1 MEPGPDFIRNRLPYG
16 AFSNVLNV
24 IENIIEHQ
32 VALGSETLPI
42 RRVERR
48 DSVGR
53 WDHAHTITVTLAR
66 GRAPLEAMR
75 VLAVP
80 ALCFG
85 VLLGPCLLSATQFTG
100 SVRAADQWVP
110 GATVTASQGAAKVVA
125 YTGDSGRYTLDLAPG
140 VWTIQV
146 DMFGFGTVQDQVTIG
161 NQPAVRHWT
170 LEMPRVNQPA
180 TPRSGERRPR
190 GGPGTASRTG
200 PGPQGRPG
208 FQNAQV
214 KATDDGQQALA
225 DAAANAASADL
236 SAGLNADAQDS
247 LLVNG
252 STSGGLAQSSDDEA
266 RRERGGNGANGGGLM
281 GGGPG
286 GNQTLGLPPGM
297 SAPGSDPLGLG
308 GFGASGI
315 NGGFG
320 QGPGGGGG
328 RGAGGGGGFG
338 GGRGF
343 GGGGGGGG
351 GGGAGNRNNRR
362 GPYNGQYASFGNRR
376 RSQPAYSG
384 SVFLRLENSAL
395 DAAPFSLNGRAEP
408 KPSYDMSS
416 FGLNV
421 GGPLNIPKILHY
433 PRASFYLTYQG
444 SLNRNPYSQQSTVP
458 TPAERSGDFSQST
471 VNNAPVI
478 IFDPTT
484 HAPFPGDSIPASR
497 IATASA
503 ALLPYFPLPTYTGL
517 VQNYAIVTSVPNNS
531 NNIGLRLNMP
541 ISNKDRLNFNV
552 QFQNRD
558 SKTEQLFRFED
569 STSGHGI
576 SASAGWSHSFAPR
589 SNNSAN
595 LTFSRNTNQ
604 TFPYFAYADNIEGNS
619 GIGGTLQNP
628 LDYGPPTLS
637 FSNLG
642 SLTDSAPALTH
653 TQTLNFTDT
662 LTYVLH
668 RRHNFGVGF
677 LYRQSHFDSLNYQSA
692 RGAFTFSGLLT
703 SELNAKG
710 NPVAGTGF
718 DFADFLLGLPQ
729 SSSLQYGDGSY
740 DLRSWATGWYV
751 RDDWRPSRGLS
762 INLGI
767 RYEYFAPYTEL
778 NGHLADLLVSP
789 GFTGVSVVTPG
800 LAGLPSS
807 LIRPDT
813 HAFSP
818 RLGVAWRP
826 FVKAATVIRGGYSIF
841 YSPSAYTQL
850 GTYLATQPPYS
861 TNLSLTTSPA
871 APLTLQDG
879 FPVIPSQ
886 TIPNTFAVDPNFHLA
901 YAQTWSFAI
910 QNTLPHGLLVELEY
924 IGTKGTNL
932 PVAEQPN
939 RPLPGSSLLTAQ
951 EQLQI
956 PYATSFTYETSQA
969 NSIFNAGQ
977 VRLTRRFARGVS
989 WVLLYTRSKSL
1000 DDASSF
1006 SGPGGTVVQFIDNL
1020 GLERGLSTFDQ
1031 RNNLQTTYL
1040 LSSPVGVHGLLR
1052 NGGWTT
1058 RTLSGWTVSGTFTA
1072 ASGTPLTALV
1082 AGNLSNTAGLAGSG
1096 STRAQATGLPLSGGA
1111 NAYFNLAAFT
1121 TPLPGEFGD
1130 AGRDTITGPFRI
1142 SFNSALNRAFRFGD
1156 TRRQLQLRLSAT
1168 NALNHVAITGF
1179 GTTVNAASYGLA
1191 TAASATRTVQLLMR
1205 FNF

>member
-1 MEPGPDFIRNRLPYG
+1 
-16 AFSNVLNV
+16 
-24 IENIIEHQ
+24 
-32 VALGSETLPI
+32 
-42 RRVERR
+42 
-48 DSVGR
+48 
-53 WDHAHTITVTLAR
+53 
-66 GRAPLEAMR
+66 MR
-75 VLAVP
+75 SLAVP
-80 ALCFG
+80 GLYFA
-85 VLLGPCLLSATQFTG
+85 VLLGPCLLSATQITG
-100 SVRAADQWVP
+100 SVRAADQWIP
-110 GATVTASQGAAKVVA
+110 GATVTAIQGGTGGSKIVA
-125 YTGDSGRYTLDLAPG
+125 YTDDAGLYTLDLAPG
-140 VWTIQV
+140 VWNIQV
-146 DMFGFGTVQDQVTIG
+146 EMFGFTTVQDRVTLG
-161 NQPAVRHWT
+161 SQAVTRHWT
-170 LEMPRVNQPA
+170 LEMPRIAQPA
-180 TPRSGERRPR
+180 APRPVSRRPR
-190 GGPGTASRTG
+190 GVPGTGLGTG
-200 PGPQGRPG
+200 PNPAGRPG

-236 SAGLNADAQDS
+236 AAGLGAEAQDS

-266 RRERGGNGANGGGLM
+266 RRERMAGGGGGNGGAPM

-286 GNQTLGLPPGM
+286 SSQTLGLPPGM

-308 GFGASGI
+308 GFGTSGI

-320 QGPGGGGG
+320 QGPGGGGPG
-328 RGAGGGGGFG
+328 GGGPGGGGGFGGGRGGG

-351 GGGAGNRNNRR
+351 GGNRNNRR
-362 GPYNGQYASFGNRR
+362 GPYNGQYSSFGNRR
-376 RSQPAYSG
+376 RTQPVYSG
-384 SVFLRLENSAL
+384 SVFIKLENSAL
-395 DAAPFSLNGRAEP
+395 DAAPYSLNGRDEP
-408 KPSYDMSS
+408 KPSYAMSS

-444 SLNRNPYSQQSTVP
+444 AQSRNPYSQQSSVP
-458 TPAERSGDFSQST
+458 TLAERSGDFSQT
-471 VNNAPVI
+471 LVNNAPAIV
-478 IFDPTT
+478 FDPST
-484 HAPFPGDSIPASR
+484 HAPFPGDMIPASR
-497 IATASA
+497 IAPASA
-503 ALLPYFPLPTYTGL
+503 GLLQYFPLPTYTGL
-517 VQNYAIVTSVPNNS
+517 VQNYAIVTSTPNNS
-531 NNIGLRLNMP
+531 NNVGLRLNMP

-552 QFQNRD
+552 QYQNRD
-558 SKTEQLFRFED
+558 SKTEQLFGFED
-569 STSGHGI
+569 SASGYGV

-589 SNNSAN
+589 FNNSAN
-595 LTFSRNTNQ
+595 LTFSRNINQ
-604 TFPYFAYADNIEGNS
+604 TSPYFAYADNIEGNL
-619 GIGGTLQNP
+619 GITGTLQNP
-628 LDYGPPTLS
+628 LNYGPPSLS

-642 SLTDSAPALTH
+642 SLSDSAPVLTH
-653 TQTLNFTDT
+653 NQTTNFTDT

-668 RRHNFGVGF
+668 RRHNLGVGF
-677 LYRQSHFDSLNYQSA
+677 LYRRSQVDSLNYQNA

-703 SELNAKG
+703 SQLNAQG
-710 NPVAGTGF
+710 NPVSGTGF

-740 DLRSWATGWYV
+740 DLRSWATGWYA

-778 NGHLADLLVSP
+778 NGHLADLAVAP

-800 LAGLPSS
+800 AAGLPSS
-807 LIRPDT
+807 LIKPDL

-826 FVKAATVIRGGYSIF
+826 FVKASTVIRGGYSIF
-841 YSPSAYTQL
+841 YSPSAYSQL

-861 TNLSLTTSPA
+861 TTLSLTTSST
-871 APLTLQDG
+871 APLTLQNG
-879 FPVIPSQ
+879 FPIIPSQ
-886 TIPNTFAVDPNFHLA
+886 TIPNTFAVDPSFALA

-910 QNTLPHGLLVELEY
+910 QNTLPHGFLVELEY

-939 RPLPGSSLLTAQ
+939 RPLPGTSLLNTQ

-977 VRLTRRFARGVS
+977 VRFTRRFARGAS
-989 WVLLYTRSKSL
+989 WVLLYTRSKSI

-1020 GLERGLSTFDQ
+1020 GLERSLSTFDQ

-1052 NGGWTT
+1052 NGGWATK
-1058 RTLSGWTVSGTFTA
+1058 TLSGWAVSGTFTA

-1096 STRAQATGLPLSGGA
+1096 STRAQATGLPLYAAGYP
-1111 NAYFNLAAFT
+1111 YFNLAAFT
-1121 TPLPGEFGD
+1121 TPPAGEFGD
-1130 AGRDTITGPFRI
+1130 AGRDTITGPFRV
-1142 SFNSALNRAFRFGD
+1142 SFNSALNRAFRFSD

-1168 NALNHVAITGF
+1168 NALNHVAITSF
-1179 GTTVNAASYGLA
+1179 GATVNSATYGLP
-1191 TAASATRTVQLLMR
+1191 TAASATRTVQLLLR

>member
-1 MEPGPDFIRNRLPYG
+1 MQ
-16 AFSNVLNV
+16 A
-24 IENIIEHQ
+24 
-32 VALGSETLPI
+32 
-42 RRVERR
+42 
-48 DSVGR
+48 
-53 WDHAHTITVTLAR
+53 
-66 GRAPLEAMR
+66 
-75 VLAVP
+75 LAVP
-80 ALCFG
+80 ALYFI
-85 VLLGPCLLSATQFTG
+85 VLLEPCLLSATQFTG
-100 SVRAADQWVP
+100 TVRAADQWIP
-110 GATVTASQGAAKVVA
+110 GATLTASQGATKLVA
-125 YTGDSGRYTLDLAPG
+125 YTDDAGHYTLDLAPG
-140 VWTIQV
+140 VWKIQV
-146 DMFGFGTVQDQVTIG
+146 EMFGFATVEDQVTIG
-161 NQPAVRHWT
+161 NQPAARHWT
-170 LEMPRVNQPA
+170 LEMPRIAQA
-180 TPRSGERRPR
+180 AAPRPVSRRPR
-190 GGPGTASRTG
+190 GGPGSSPNPAAA
-200 PGPQGRPG
+200 GRPG

-214 KATDDGQQALA
+214 KATDNGQQALA

-236 SAGLNADAQDS
+236 SAGLSAEAQDS

-266 RRERGGNGANGGGLM
+266 RRERMAGGGGGNGGSLM

-286 GNQTLGLPPGM
+286 SSQTLGLPPGM

-320 QGPGGGGG
+320 QGPGGVGPG
-328 RGAGGGGGFG
+328 GGGGGFGGGRGGG

-351 GGGAGNRNNRR
+351 GPDGNRNNRR

-376 RSQPAYSG
+376 RSQPVYTG
-384 SVFLRLENSAL
+384 SVFMKLENSVL
-395 DAAPFSLNGRAEP
+395 DAAPYSLNGRAEP
-408 KPSYDMSS
+408 KPSYAMSS

-444 SLNRNPYSQQSTVP
+444 ALSRNPYSQQSSVP
-458 TPAERSGDFSQST
+458 TLAERNGDFAQT
-471 VNNAPVI
+471 MLDNAPVI
-478 IFDPTT
+478 VFDPTT
-484 HAPFPGDSIPASR
+484 HAPFPGDVIPASR

-503 ALLPYFPLPTYTGL
+503 GLLPYFPLPTYTGL
-517 VQNYAIVTSVPNNS
+517 VENYAIVTSIPNNS
-531 NNIGLRLNMP
+531 NNVGLRLNMP
-541 ISNKDRLNFNV
+541 ISNKDRLNFNG
-552 QFQNRD
+552 QFQKRD
-558 SKTEQLFRFED
+558 SKTEQLFGFQD
-569 STSGHGI
+569 STSGYGV

-589 SNNSAN
+589 FNNSAT
-595 LTFSRNTNQ
+595 LTFSRNINQ
-604 TFPYFAYADNIEGNS
+604 TSPYFAYANDIEGNL
-619 GIGGTLQNP
+619 GITGTLQNP
-628 LDYGPPTLS
+628 LNYGPPNLS
-637 FSNLG
+637 FTNLG
-642 SLTDSAPALTH
+642 SLSDSAPALTH
-653 TQTLNFTDT
+653 NQTTNFTDT
-662 LTYVLH
+662 ITYVLH
-668 RRHNFGVGF
+668 RRHNLGVGF
-677 LYRQSHFDSLNYQSA
+677 LYRRTQVDSLNYQNA

-703 SELNAKG
+703 SQLNTQG
-710 NPVAGTGF
+710 QPVSGTGF

-740 DLRSWATGWYV
+740 DLRSWATGWYA

-778 NGHLADLLVSP
+778 NGHLADLVVFP

-800 LAGLPSS
+800 AAGLPSS
-807 LIRPDT
+807 LIKPNL

-818 RLGVAWRP
+818 RLGIAWRP
-826 FVKAATVIRGGYSIF
+826 FVKASTVIRGGYSIF
-841 YSPSAYTQL
+841 YSPSAYSQL

-861 TNLSLTTSPA
+861 TTLSLTTSSA
-871 APLTLQDG
+871 APLSLQNG
-879 FPVIPSQ
+879 FPIIPSQ
-886 TIPNTFAVDPNFHLA
+886 TIPNTFAVDPNFMLA

-910 QNTLPHGLLVELEY
+910 QNALPHGFLLELEY
-924 IGTKGTNL
+924 IGTKGTDL

-939 RPLPGSSLLTAQ
+939 RPLPGTSLLNTQ

-977 VRLTRRFARGVS
+977 VRFTRRFARGVS
-989 WVLLYTRSKSL
+989 WVLLYTRSKSI

-1020 GLERGLSTFDQ
+1020 NLERGLSSFDQ
-1031 RNNLQTTYL
+1031 RNNLSTTYL

-1096 STRAQATGLPLSGGA
+1096 STRAQATGLPISAGGYP
-1111 NAYFNLAAFT
+1111 YFNLAAFT
-1121 TPLPGEFGD
+1121 RPPAGEFGD
-1130 AGRDTITGPFRI
+1130 AGRDTIPGPFRV

-1168 NALNHVAITGF
+1168 NALNHVAITSF
-1179 GTTVNAASYGLA
+1179 GATVNSATYGLP
-1191 TAASATRTVQLLMR
+1191 TAASPTRTVQLLMR
-1205 FNF
+1205 FSF